1 MATIPLTVQERLDAA
16 NLAYHQL
23 VTGTMPRV
31 VVDQSGQRVEYTAT
45 IHPEAKG
52 NLVFNAAT
60 IWWSL
65 GLSEPPGFLKPSAHG
80 GSPRG
85 VDARVQRMT
94 KNLFDR
100 FLA

>member
-1 MATIPLTVQERLDAA
+1 M
-16 NLAYHQL
+16 
-23 VTGTMPRV
+23 
-31 VVDQSGQRVEYTAT
+31 SGKRPQGVEYTAT
-45 IHPEAKG
+45 LHPEAKG